1 MVLPKKIFLIDGAGA
16 LLTALT
22 LIFAPVLLP
31 GIFGLPQANT
41 LLLGSIAVC
50 FAVYSLYNYVR
61 FNPTRWKLLLRIIA
75 LANLAYCLLSLV
87 MILYFY
93 KQVTVI
99 GWIYFTGEITIIIA
113 LFLWEMKILNRNNL
127 E

>member
-1 MVLPKKIFLIDGAGA
+1 MAVPKKIFLIDGAGA

-87 MILYFY
+87 VLLYFY

-99 GWIYFTGEITIIIA
+99 GWIYFIGEIAIIIA
-113 LFLWEMKILNRNNL
+113 LFLWEMNMLNRYNL
-127 E
+127 Q

>member
-31 GIFGLPQANT
+31 GIFGLPQAQT
-41 LLLGSIAVC
+41 MLLGRIAVC
-50 FAVYSLYNYVR
+50 IAVYSLYNYVR

-87 MILYFY
+87 VLIYFY

-99 GWIYFTGEITIIIA
+99 GWIYFTGEIAIIIS
-113 LFLWEMKILNRNNL
+113 LFLWEMNILNRYNL

>member
-1 MVLPKKIFLIDGAGA
+1 MVPPKKIFLIDGAGA
-16 LLTALT
+16 LLTAIT
-22 LIFAPVLLP
+22 LVFTPVLLP
-31 GIFGLPQANT
+31 GIFGLPQAQT

-75 LANLAYCLLSLV
+75 LANLAYCLLSLIV
-87 MILYFY
+87 LLYFY

-99 GWIYFTGEITIIIA
+99 GWIYFTGEIAIIIS
-113 LFLWEMKILNRNNL
+113 LFLWEMNILNRYNL

>member
-1 MVLPKKIFLIDGAGA
+1 MVPPKKIFLIDGAGA
-16 LLTALT
+16 LLTAIT
-22 LIFAPVLLP
+22 LVFTPVLLP
-31 GIFGLPQANT
+31 GIFGLPQAQT

-75 LANLAYCLLSLV
+75 LANLTYCLLSLIV
-87 MILYFY
+87 LLYFY

-99 GWIYFTGEITIIIA
+99 GWIYFTGEIAIIIS
-113 LFLWEMKILNRNNL
+113 LFLWEMNILNRYNL

>member
-50 FAVYSLYNYVR
+50 FAVYSLYNYIR

-99 GWIYFTGEITIIIA
+99 GWIYFTGEIAIIIS
-113 LFLWEMKILNRNNL
+113 LFLWEMNILNRYNL

>member
-31 GIFGLPQANT
+31 GIFGLPQAQT
-41 LLLGSIAVC
+41 MLLGSIAVC
-50 FAVYSLYNYVR
+50 IAVYSLYNYVR

-87 MILYFY
+87 VLLYFY

-99 GWIYFTGEITIIIA
+99 GWIYFTGEIAIIIS
-113 LFLWEMKILNRNNL
+113 LFLWEMNILNRYNL

>member
-1 MVLPKKIFLIDGAGA
+1 MILPKKIFLIDGAGA

-99 GWIYFTGEITIIIA
+99 GWIYFTGEIAIIIS
-113 LFLWEMKILNRNNL
+113 LFLWEMNILNRYNL

>member
-50 FAVYSLYNYVR
+50 FAVYSLYNYIR

-87 MILYFY
+87 MIIYFY
-93 KQVTVI
+93 KQVTVL
-99 GWIYFTGEITIIIA
+99 GWIYFTGEIAIIIS
-113 LFLWEMKILNRNNL
+113 LFLWEMNILNRYNL

>member
-99 GWIYFTGEITIIIA
+99 GWIYFTGEIAILIS
-113 LFLWEMKILNRNNL
+113 LFLWEMNILNRYNL

>member
-99 GWIYFTGEITIIIA
+99 GWIYFTGEIAIIIS
-113 LFLWEMKILNRNNL
+113 LFLWEMNILNRYNL

>member
-1 MVLPKKIFLIDGAGA
+1 MVPPKKIFLIDGAGA
-16 LLTALT
+16 LLTAIT
-22 LIFAPVLLP
+22 LVFTPVLLP
-31 GIFGLPQANT
+31 GIFGVPPAQT

-87 MILYFY
+87 VILYFY

>member
-1 MVLPKKIFLIDGAGA
+1 MVPPKKIFLIDGAGA
-16 LLTALT
+16 LLTAIT
-22 LIFAPVLLP
+22 LVFTPVLLP
-31 GIFGLPQANT
+31 GIFGLPQAQT

-99 GWIYFTGEITIIIA
+99 GWIYFTGEIAIIIS
-113 LFLWEMKILNRNNL
+113 LFLWEMNILNRYNL